1 MDLSVAWKAIKDI
14 PSVLNTLISLA
25 AGFLLA
31 RLQDWI
37 NSRTGKRKAAEALI
51 FPAQYV
57 AQQTRKHLET
67 FDQYHGNHPEE
78 LRIYFTLTESLIAEK
93 DLETLQDG
101 LRRGTALGVHCFDL
115 WKVAIECLRLAQKR
129 HDHLKSR
136 SVLSGEQKRLAEAA
150 PGYRQLVH
158 KAINELCLA
167 LRGAQR
173 YASSTTKRSIKKLL
187 EEE

>member
-14 PSVLNTLISLA
+14 PPVLNTLISLA
-25 AGFLLA
+25 VGFLLA

-37 NSRTGKRKAAEALI
+37 NSRTDKRKAAEALI
-51 FPAQYV
+51 LPAQSV
-57 AQQTRKHLET
+57 AQQLCKHLET
-67 FDQYHGNHPEE
+67 FDLYHGNHPEE
-78 LRIYFTLTESLIAEK
+78 LRIYFTLTESLIAER
-93 DLETLQDG
+93 DLEMLQGG
-101 LRRGTALGVHCFDL
+101 LHRGTALGVHCFDL
-115 WKVAIECLRLAQKR
+115 WKVTIECLRLAQKR

-136 SVLSGEQKRLAEAA
+136 SVLSGEQKGLAEAA

-187 EEE
+187 EED

>member
-14 PSVLNTLISLA
+14 PPVLNTLISLA

-37 NSRTGKRKAAEALI
+37 NSRTDKRKAAEALI

-57 AQQTRKHLET
+57 AQQMRNHLET

-93 DLETLQDG
+93 DLEILQDG
-101 LRRGTALGVHCFDL
+101 LHRGTALGVYCFDL
-115 WKVAIECLRLAQKR
+115 WKVAIENLRLAEKR
-129 HDHLKSR
+129 HVHLKNN
-136 SVLSGEQKRLAEAA
+136 SVLGGEGEAA

-158 KAINELCLA
+158 KAICDLRIA
-167 LRGAQR
+167 LRGTQH

-187 EEE
+187 EED